1 MKRSS
6 SDQINGMSVED
17 NPKKG
22 KYQCRICLKFF
33 DRVQNLQNHMRTMH
47 HVFAGGARSNAR
59 RGAANQNDPGYTI
72 KNIDNINN
80 FHDVTRN
87 IIDNVTE
94 ALQNYNQGVKYY
106 VSLDVEFKKMLEGTI
121 TDPPITFRT
130 EMYRLLRHAPN
141 DINDQTT
148 QIRETLNNSIDT
160 FIQNGSGWVFNKF
173 GRMQVKMFDYR
184 PMAGG
189 GGISTGFFKA
199 PEWITAKKAIINVQ
213 NTDEKCF
220 LWSILAALH
229 PAEKDAAR
237 VTKYKPYEHE
247 LDTSCLKF
255 PVNPGNEA
263 MLAKFETNN
272 NISLN
277 IYGLY
282 DDDGQGDYEN
292 GDDDDNGDG
301 SKKIKKHKKSPIIP
315 FRIAKEKKAK
325 HVNLLLLENEN
336 GNVHY
341 TWLKNMSRLLYGQ
354 KGHKHHCK
362 RFYCDICMNTFNKE
376 ETLKKHS
383 EFCTPNG
390 YVQAVKYPE
399 ENELKFQNFENQM
412 ILPFIIYAD
421 FECVLKDISNGSTTY
436 QEHVPISYAFH
447 IESIDTKWSHTVETY
462 TGEDCIEQ
470 FLLQMDYY
478 NEEIREMFKKTVPM
492 TELNDEQLKNYN
504 EATNCYCCTK
514 SFNMNDANLC
524 KVKDHCHITGQ
535 YRGAACSHCN
545 LNITAKTHTIP
556 VVFHNLKGYDMHHIL
571 LNLDNR
577 YTRIIA
583 TSTEKIISAKIEGL
597 KYIDSLSFLSSSLAT
612 LAGNLP
618 KDEFK
623 SVREYLQQRL
633 GNSQQPQSD
642 IEIQRVE
649 AAFDMITR
657 KGVYPYD
664 WMNDT
669 RKLQNTSLPPKD
681 CFYSKLNDSHI
692 TDDEYEHAKRV
703 WEFFNCQTFKDY
715 HELYLATDV
724 LLLTDVFQSF
734 RRQSLESYS
743 LDPACYI
750 SLPGLAWDAMLL
762 KTGVSLEL
770 LSKEKS
776 DIYLMVEQGIRG
788 GISVAIKRHAKA
800 DENSALMYLD
810 ANNLYGWA
818 MSQPLPYGGF
828 KMLDNV
834 QNVNVIELLSNPNQ
848 DIGYIFKVDLEY
860 PTHLHD
866 AHSDLP
872 LAPER
877 FTVEEE
883 MLSEFQTKMHQKLFN
898 NEKYKTTPKL
908 IPNLYDKK
916 GYIIHEATL
925 KQCLDLGLRVTK
937 VHNIVE
943 FKQSTWLKDYIDFN
957 TQKRTNAKNDFEKD
971 FFKLMNNAVFGKTME
986 NVRNHSTYEICT
998 GKEQLIR
1005 WVRNPI
1011 FYGVVEIDENTLIV
1025 VKKKKTITLRKPI
1038 YIGFSILDIS
1048 KTLMYDFHYK
1058 FAKPNLPNAQLCYMD
1073 TDSFIYHIPMSQDA
1087 VNKVLKEHADKF
1099 DFSNYD
1105 KEHGNYST
1113 ENKKVIGKMKDEL
1126 GGIAM
1131 EEFIGLRSKMY
1142 SCKIADGSGIK
1153 KAKGIKKNVVKR
1165 EIVHENYIESLKEER
1180 IFKHQQRNIESHK
1193 HVVHSTERM
1202 KISLNPFDDKRYIL
1216 NDGFNT
1222 LAHGHHT
1229 LGAVRM
1235 NNE

>member
-1 MKRSS
+1 MKRSLNYQT
-6 SDQINGMSVED
+6 DGMGSVED

-22 KYQCRICLKFF
+22 KYQCRICLEFF
-33 DRVQNLQNHMRTMH
+33 DRVQNLQNHMGTMH
-47 HVFAGGARSNAR
+47 HTIVGGVRSNAR
-59 RGAANQNDPGYTI
+59 TGAVDQNNLGYAI
-72 KNIDNINN
+72 KNIENIDNMQ
-80 FHDVTRN
+80 DVTRN

-94 ALQNYNQGVKYY
+94 ALQNYYQGVKYY
-106 VSLDVEFKKMLEGTI
+106 VSLDVEFKKMLEDTI

-130 EMYRLLRHAPN
+130 EVYRLLRHAPN
-141 DINDQTT
+141 DIDDQVT

-189 GGISTGFFKA
+189 GGISAGFFKA
-199 PEWITAKKAIINVQ
+199 PEWIAAKKAIVNVQ

-229 PAEKDAAR
+229 PTEKDAAR
-237 VTKYKPYEHE
+237 VTKYKPYQHE

-255 PVNPGNEA
+255 PVNPGNET
-263 MLAKFETNN
+263 MLAKIT
-272 NISLN
+272 
-277 IYGLY
+277 
-282 DDDGQGDYEN
+282 
-292 GDDDDNGDG
+292 
-301 SKKIKKHKKSPIIP
+301 
-315 FRIAKEKKAK
+315 KEKKAK
-325 HVNLLLLENEN
+325 HVSLLLLENEN
-336 GNVHY
+336 GDVHY
-341 TWLKNMSRLLYGQ
+341 TWIKNMSRLLYGQ
-354 KGHKHHCK
+354 NGHKHHSK
-362 RFYCDICMNTFNKE
+362 RFYCDICLNTFKYE
-376 ETLKKHS
+376 TTLKKHAD
-383 EFCTPNG
+383 FCTPNG
-390 YVQAVKYPE
+390 YIQAVKYPE
-399 ENELKFQNFENQM
+399 DNELKFQNFKNKM

-421 FECVLKDISNGSTTY
+421 FECILKDISNGSAIY
-436 QEHVPISYAFH
+436 QEHVPISYAFY
-447 IESIDTKWSHTVETY
+447 IESIDTKWSHTVEMY
-462 TGEDCIEQ
+462 TGEDCIQQ
-470 FLLQMDYY
+470 FLSKMDYF
-478 NEEIREMFKKTVPM
+478 NWKIREIFKKTVPM
-492 TELNDEQLKNYN
+492 AELTDEQLKSYN
-504 EATNCYCCTK
+504 EATNCYCCIT

-545 LNITAKTHTIP
+545 LNNLNIIAKTHTIP
-556 VVFHNLKGYDMHHIL
+556 IVFHNLKGYDMHHIL
-571 LNLDNR
+571 QNLDNR
-577 YTRIIA
+577 FTRVIA

-633 GNSQQPQSD
+633 SNSQQPQSD
-642 IEIQRVE
+642 IEIQHVE
-649 AAFDMITR
+649 EAFDLITR

-664 WMNDT
+664 WMNDAS
-669 RKLQNTSLPPKD
+669 KLQNTSLPPKD
-681 CFYSKLNDSHI
+681 CFYSKLNDTNI

-762 KTGVSLEL
+762 KTGVSLQL

-800 DENSALMYLD
+800 DKNNTLMYLD

-828 KMLDNV
+828 KMLDDV
-834 QNVNVIELLSNPNQ
+834 RNVNITEILSKPNQ

-877 FTVEEE
+877 LKVKEE
-883 MLSEFQTKMHQKLFN
+883 MLSEFQVQMHQKLFN
-898 NEKYKTTPKL
+898 YEKYKTTPKL

-916 GYIIHEATL
+916 EYIIHGDAL
-925 KQCLDLGLRVTK
+925 RQCLNLGLVVTK

-957 TQKRTNAKNDFEKD
+957 TQKRANAKNDFEKD

-1011 FYGVVEIDENTLIV
+1011 FYGVVEINENTLIV
-1025 VKKKKTITLRKPI
+1025 MKKKKTVTLRKPI
-1038 YIGFSILDIS
+1038 YVGFSILDIS
-1048 KTLMYDFHYK
+1048 KILMYDFHYN
-1058 FAKPNLPNAQLCYMD
+1058 FAKPNLPNVQLCYMD
-1073 TDSFIYHIPMSQDA
+1073 TDSFIYHIPMPQDA
-1087 VNKVLKEHADKF
+1087 VNKILKEHANKF
-1099 DFSNYD
+1099 DFTNF
-1105 KEHGNYST
+1105 H
-1113 ENKKVIGKMKDEL
+1113 
-1126 GGIAM
+1126 
-1131 EEFIGLRSKMY
+1131 
-1142 SCKIADGSGIK
+1142 
-1153 KAKGIKKNVVKR
+1153 
-1165 EIVHENYIESLKEER
+1165 
-1180 IFKHQQRNIESHK
+1180 
-1193 HVVHSTERM
+1193 
-1202 KISLNPFDDKRYIL
+1202 
-1216 NDGFNT
+1216 
-1222 LAHGHHT
+1222 
-1229 LGAVRM
+1229 
-1235 NNE
+1235 